1 MKILIIVGTRPEAIK
16 MAPLI
21 NRLKKIAAIDT
32 KICNTGQHKHLVTP
46 IFDFFG
52 IKADFSIDT
61 MVPNQGLHALTAS
74 VIEKTKPVF
83 DEFQPDYV
91 LVHGDTTTS
100 FASALSAFYSGCK
113 VAHVEAGLRTYNEQA
128 PFPEEMNRTLNGRL
142 ADVHFAPTQSAAEN
156 LRKEGII
163 NHVILTGNT
172 VVDALL
178 DAIALV
184 DENDEEIQHL
194 KHQIDF
200 TKKIILFTGHR
211 RENFGKGFDAVFAA
225 LKAITEN
232 RNDVLIIY
240 PVHPNPNVK
249 LAAEKYFEGNNKIKL
264 ITRVLVTKIV

>member
-1 MKILIIVGTRPEAIK
+1 MRILVIVGTRPEAIK

-21 NRLKKIAAIDT
+21 NRLKKITSIET

-74 VIEKTKPVF
+74 IIERTKPVF
-83 DEFQPDYV
+83 DAFQPDYV

-100 FASALSAFYSGCK
+100 FASALSAFYSGYK
-113 VAHVEAGLRTYNEQA
+113 VAHIEAGLRTYNKQA

-142 ADVHFAPTQSAAEN
+142 ADVHFSPTQSAVEN
-156 LRKEGII
+156 LHNEGII
-163 NHVILTGNT
+163 KNVIITGNT

-178 DAIALV
+178 DAIELV
-184 DENDEEIQHL
+184 NENDEEIKDLLQ
-194 KHQIDF
+194 QIDF

-211 RENFGKGFDAVFAA
+211 RENFGKGFDDVFAA

-232 RNDVLIIY
+232 RDDVVIIY

-249 LAAEKYFEGNNKIKL
+249 LAAEKYFEGNDKIKL
-264 ITRVLVTKIV
+264 IAP